1 MGKHSFF
8 RHLSTNILS
17 AAPSFTIAMQMKM
30 YASIVNLV
38 LLSTLL
44 VVYGEPQFRRYL
56 APYPPIFRD
65 YPDALQPANLENPA
79 RFIFI
84 ETTSYTTVVVTS
96 TRNCRYSTAVLA
108 ACRRRRSVEEDAY
121 AIAPSA
127 VTSVIPTQEASLDD
141 ARDKRHL
148 NVGEFYP
155 YEPEYIQSSI
165 DLMEQGTPG
174 FVPYR
179 DEARLFF
186 RIQTVTSTSSLVVT
200 NVQSTL
206 VTCAPLTG
214 FLYSAC

>member
-1 MGKHSFF
+1 
-8 RHLSTNILS
+8 
-17 AAPSFTIAMQMKM
+17 MKM

-96 TRNCRYSTAVLA
+96 TKNCRYSTAVLA

-127 VTSVIPTQEASLDD
+127 VTRFIFLLSVAFLAKTTLIPHYLKSGVIHCLTEAKTEKKSQKL
-141 ARDKRHL
+141 KE
-148 NVGEFYP
+148 NF
-155 YEPEYIQSSI
+155 
-165 DLMEQGTPG
+165 
-174 FVPYR
+174 
-179 DEARLFF
+179 
-186 RIQTVTSTSSLVVT
+186 
-200 NVQSTL
+200 
-206 VTCAPLTG
+206 
-214 FLYSAC
+214 

>member
-84 ETTSYTTVVVTS
+84 ETTSYTTVGVTS

-108 ACRRRRSVEEDAY
+108 ACRDR
-121 AIAPSA
+121 
-127 VTSVIPTQEASLDD
+127 
-141 ARDKRHL
+141 RHL
-148 NVGEFYP
+148 HVGEFYP

>member
-1 MGKHSFF
+1 
-8 RHLSTNILS
+8 
-17 AAPSFTIAMQMKM
+17 M

-127 VTSVIPTQEASLDD
+127 VTRFIFLLSVAFL
-141 ARDKRHL
+141 ARKPH
-148 NVGEFYP
+148 
-155 YEPEYIQSSI
+155 
-165 DLMEQGTPG
+165 
-174 FVPYR
+174 
-179 DEARLFF
+179 
-186 RIQTVTSTSSLVVT
+186 
-200 NVQSTL
+200 
-206 VTCAPLTG
+206 
-214 FLYSAC
+214 

>member
-1 MGKHSFF
+1 MG
-8 RHLSTNILS
+8 
-17 AAPSFTIAMQMKM
+17 
-30 YASIVNLV
+30 
-38 LLSTLL
+38 
-44 VVYGEPQFRRYL
+44 RRYL

-96 TRNCRYSTAVLA
+96 TRNCRYST
-108 ACRRRRSVEEDAY
+108 
-121 AIAPSA
+121 APSA

-186 RIQTVTSTSSLVVT
+186 
-200 NVQSTL
+200 
-206 VTCAPLTG
+206 
-214 FLYSAC
+214 